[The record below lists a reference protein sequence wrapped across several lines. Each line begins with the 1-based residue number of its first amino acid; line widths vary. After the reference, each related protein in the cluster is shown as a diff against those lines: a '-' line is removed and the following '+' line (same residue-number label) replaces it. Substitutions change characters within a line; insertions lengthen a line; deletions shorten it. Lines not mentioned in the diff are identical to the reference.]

1 MNSVNLIGRLTA
13 DPEVRYLESGKAIA
27 TFSIAIT
34 RTRDESDFFDVQA
47 WEKTADVVSQYCK
60 KGSQIGIEGRLR
72 QERWQDRE
80 TQKPRSKV
88 IVIAN
93 RIELLGS
100 KDSAAGV
107 PASGAAPRPTA
118 FVSPTKYVDT
128 DYDSIPF

>member
-13 DPEVRYLESGKAIA
+13 DPEVRYLESGKAKSN
-27 TFSIAIT
+27 FSIAIN
-34 RTRDESDFFDVQA
+34 RGRDETDYFDIESWDKA
-47 WEKTADVVSQYCK
+47 AEVVSQYCK

-72 QERWQDRE
+72 HERWQDRE

-107 PASGAAPRPTA
+107 PASGTTPRPES
-118 FVSPTKYVDT
+118 FVDT
-128 DYDSIPF
+128 NYDSMPF

>member
-47 WEKTADVVSQYCK
+47 WEKTAEVVSQYCK
-60 KGSQIGIEGRLR
+60 KGSQVGIEGRLR

-80 TQKPRSKV
+80 TQKPRKNV
-88 IVIAN
+88 VVIAN

-107 PASGAAPRPTA
+107 SSPITTPRPES
-118 FVSPTKYVDT
+118 FVDT
-128 DYDSIPF
+128 NYDSMPF